1 MRYHET
7 ILVFEDDSNDQ
18 IFILEAFRSIGVESP
33 IHVLNSGS
41 EAIEYLM
48 GEGKYSDR
56 EEYAYPSFIMTDLKM
71 PSGDGF
77 SLLEQ
82 LRSNPEWCMIPRV
95 VLTSSDDPN
104 DIKKSYMLGASSFHQ
119 KPLSQAELCDQLQ
132 ILHDYW
138 LTCKIPHKEVSG
150 RTFHTDTKV

>member
-7 ILVFEDDSNDQ
+7 ILVVEDDSNDQ

-56 EEYAYPSFIMTDLKM
+56 EE
-71 PSGDGF
+71 
-77 SLLEQ
+77 
-82 LRSNPEWCMIPRV
+82 
-95 VLTSSDDPN
+95 
-104 DIKKSYMLGASSFHQ
+104 
-119 KPLSQAELCDQLQ
+119 
-132 ILHDYW
+132 
-138 LTCKIPHKEVSG
+138 
-150 RTFHTDTKV
+150 